1 MGLVLLF
8 AFNVLEADGHG
19 RYPRAFSAFHESLR
33 HHGEWVYYGHD
44 VYAWRPT
51 HVYYG
56 WQPYTVGHWVWTV
69 DGWYWESDEP
79 WGWATYH
86 YGRWAYEDYYGW
98 VWIPDLEWGPAWV
111 EWRSG
116 PSCVGWAPLG
126 PHSLFHVSIGFV
138 WAPRVVPVHHWVF
151 VDYGNMVKPRVHH
164 HLLSSKDKKKH
175 YEQTAGK
182 NSGDRRTFG
191 NVPDRRD
198 VERRGNV
205 RVTETKVRKETID
218 GRRPNSGQS
227 APAPRII
234 DRSGETRIPGV
245 DPKRKSTPDRVT
257 PNKGDTNR
265 RQVESRSDFR
275 IVEKSRGLP
284 DRGEKDN
291 VDTQERSER
300 SSQRVTPG
308 R

>member
-1 MGLVLLF
+1 
-8 AFNVLEADGHG
+8 
-19 RYPRAFSAFHESLR
+19 
-33 HHGEWVYYGHD
+33 
-44 VYAWRPT
+44 
-51 HVYYG
+51 
-56 WQPYTVGHWVWTV
+56 
-69 DGWYWESDEP
+69 
-79 WGWATYH
+79 
-86 YGRWAYEDYYGW
+86 
-98 VWIPDLEWGPAWV
+98 
-111 EWRSG
+111 
-116 PSCVGWAPLG
+116 
-126 PHSLFHVSIGFV
+126 
-138 WAPRVVPVHHWVF
+138 
-151 VDYGNMVKPRVHH
+151 MVKPRVHH